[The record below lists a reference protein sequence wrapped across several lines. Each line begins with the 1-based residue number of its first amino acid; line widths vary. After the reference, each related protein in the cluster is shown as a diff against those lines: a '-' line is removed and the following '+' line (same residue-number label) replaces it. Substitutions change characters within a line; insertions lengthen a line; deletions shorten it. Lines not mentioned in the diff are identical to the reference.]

1 MTETLKPC
9 PLAEALELTQVH
21 FSSEEN
27 AEALRAEL
35 AKRGYAI
42 TRAPDDVAQI
52 VAAHRQAGIAEGRR
66 QMREEAA
73 LVVKKEMPDA
83 TRSAQSIAKTI
94 RAMPIGDE

>member
-27 AEALRAEL
+27 ADALRAEL

-52 VAAHRQAGIAEGRR
+52 AAWLLEQAPCQKARKCPKCADRRELAAAVANYDWKDKDDG
-66 QMREEAA
+66 
-73 LVVKKEMPDA
+73 
-83 TRSAQSIAKTI
+83 
-94 RAMPIGDE
+94 

>member
-42 TRAPDDVAQI
+42 TPAPDDVAQI
-52 VAAHRQAGIAEGRR
+52 VAALKAVCDEGRFNHNTR
-66 QMREEAA
+66 CRKWWPQVCAA
-73 LVVKKEMPDA
+73 LEELE
-83 TRSAQSIAKTI
+83 
-94 RAMPIGDE
+94 G

>member
-27 AEALRAEL
+27 AVALRVEL

-52 VAAHRQAGIAEGRR
+52 VAWL
-66 QMREEAA
+66 REYTINLRPNEYVPARVELSYCA
-73 LVVKKEMPDA
+73 DA
-83 TRSAQSIAKTI
+83 IER
-94 RAMPIGDE
+94 GDWKDKDDG